1 MPILSFSFEW
11 AWQTHFLR
19 HTLQIL
25 KKNVSFKDSK
35 MILVSC
41 FHIVNQKSV
50 IQENPILI
58 VKFQPR

>member
-19 HTLQIL
+19 QTLQIL
-25 KKNVSFKDSK
+25 KNNVSFEDSK

-50 IQENPILI
+50 IQENLILI